1 MFNCSRPNCEGHLM
15 VWPLRDRK
23 DQLARL
29 VVGDIFHA
37 KPSSPE
43 GASLICLVVSVTES
57 TIHARTVTHQ
67 MQTEFDRQTGEG
79 VWGDDRIPCTID
91 STAPLPVEIHNVMLG
106 LDRKIGW
113 SDFRNGSNRTTP
125 RFKLS
130 CFWMRITHL
139 IHCELHRLRRK
150 RNCHNSF
157 LVSVKIHGNM

>member
-1 MFNCSRPNCEGHLM
+1 M

-106 LDRKIGW
+106 LDRKNRLERLPERVKPNDAEIQAILFLDAHYA
-113 SDFRNGSNRTTP
+113 SDP
-125 RFKLS
+125 L
-130 CFWMRITHL
+130 
-139 IHCELHRLRRK
+139 
-150 RNCHNSF
+150 
-157 LVSVKIHGNM
+157 

>member
-1 MFNCSRPNCEGHLM
+1 M

-37 KPSSPE
+37 HPSSPE

-106 LDRKIGW
+106 FDRKNRLERLPERVKPNDAEIQALLFLDAHYA
-113 SDFRNGSNRTTP
+113 SDP
-125 RFKLS
+125 L
-130 CFWMRITHL
+130 
-139 IHCELHRLRRK
+139 
-150 RNCHNSF
+150 
-157 LVSVKIHGNM
+157 

>member
-1 MFNCSRPNCEGHLM
+1 MFNCSRPDCDGQLM

-37 KPSSPE
+37 HPSSPE

-57 TIHARTVTHQ
+57 TIHARTVTTQ

-91 STAPLPVEIHNVMLG
+91 STAPLPVEVHNVLLG
-106 LDRKIGW
+106 LDRRSRLERI
-113 SDFRNGSNRTTP
+113 P
-125 RFKLS
+125 ERFKLTDAEN
-130 CFWMRITHL
+130 RAL
-139 IHCELHRLRRK
+139 
-150 RNCHNSF
+150 SF
-157 LVSVKIHGNM
+157 LTAHYASDPL